1 MPAERGMEEVE
12 AAAVSERWASVTSR
26 LASDESVVT
35 IVKRREVEYLIHPM
49 RSSPGVSAPSVN

>member
-1 MPAERGMEEVE
+1 MEEVE